1 MYNNMCI
8 SWWVYISWF
17 CLSSTVAL
25 HCTAA
30 LAKTKADIAKKSSF
44 LLIVSLVETA
54 LVEITLVGEH
64 LYCSIPFNPGTASW
78 LAELRN
84 LLTLD
89 AFARPSNRMLPIP
102 KDNVRDK
109 SFSLESGKE
118 NKKVY
123 KTLVALERN
132 HVQGYNK
139 LAIYSWVMT
148 LDSFSFEKALFINN
162 SLIELDAQVV
172 LPASSSR
179 KNN

>member
-1 MYNNMCI
+1 MKGRYC
-8 SWWVYISWF
+8 
-17 CLSSTVAL
+17 
-25 HCTAA
+25 
-30 LAKTKADIAKKSSF
+30 KKELF
-44 LLIVSLVETA
+44 LLLVSLVETA

-109 SFSLESGKE
+109 SFSLESWKE

-123 KTLVALERN
+123 K
-132 HVQGYNK
+132 K
-139 LAIYSWVMT
+139 L
-148 LDSFSFEKALFINN
+148 
-162 SLIELDAQVV
+162 
-172 LPASSSR
+172 
-179 KNN
+179 